1 MVGIVIALTFT
12 TEPPEKIL
20 CSVLEELEFNPD
32 VSNLPKKSHQ
42 GNL

>member
-12 TEPPEKIL
+12 TDSPWKNL

-32 VSNLPKKSHQ
+32 VSNLPKKSRLH
-42 GNL
+42 